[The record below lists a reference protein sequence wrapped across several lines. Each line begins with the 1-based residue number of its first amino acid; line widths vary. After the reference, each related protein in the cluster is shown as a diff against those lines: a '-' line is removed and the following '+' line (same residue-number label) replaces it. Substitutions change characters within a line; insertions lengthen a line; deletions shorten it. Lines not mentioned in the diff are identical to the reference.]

1 VTSRTADTIN
11 QWRTMLDVSGGP
23 ALRETRLRANAVL
36 GTDNHDV
43 NRGASWAVKAHFCDR
58 HHIASAFL

>member
-1 VTSRTADTIN
+1 
-11 QWRTMLDVSGGP
+11 MLDVSGGP
-23 ALRETRLRANAVL
+23 AVRETRLTANAVL

-43 NRGASWAVKAHFCDR
+43 SRGASWAVKAHFCDR